1 MGQGGKGK
9 VQTSSYLEQ
18 LNKLLAAS
26 APDHV
31 TIFCEAEPGELQA
44 VQASALGMIV
54 SEFVAN
60 SIKHAF
66 AGDRAGEIKISLR
79 RQEGAEGWLLECR
92 DNGCGPGA
100 GARLEQPAKKNM
112 VLIGPPGSGKGTQAP
127 IIKDKYSL
135 CHLATGDLLRAEVK
149 AGSDLGKEA
158 EAVMNRG
165 ELVSDELVLAIV
177 RSRLQNHS
185 GGWLL
190 DGFPRNLAQA
200 EALDALL
207 SELNQPLQSV
217 LLMELDDEEL
227 VQRLLA
233 RGRADDNE
241 EVIRHRLSVYRE
253 QTAPLINH
261 YEQRGQLKRVLSTG
275 TIEAVAEQI
284 NAALA

>member
-1 MGQGGKGK
+1 M
-9 VQTSSYLEQ
+9 SHR
-18 LNKLLAAS
+18 LL
-26 APDHV
+26 
-31 TIFCEAEPGELQA
+31 
-44 VQASALGMIV
+44 
-54 SEFVAN
+54 FV
-60 SIKHAF
+60 
-66 AGDRAGEIKISLR
+66 
-79 RQEGAEGWLLECR
+79 
-92 DNGCGPGA
+92 
-100 GARLEQPAKKNM
+100 
-112 VLIGPPGSGKGTQAP
+112 GPPGAGKGTQAERLAA
-127 IIKDKYSL
+127 SHGL
-135 CHLATGDLLRAEVK
+135 LHLSTGDLLRAEVK

-165 ELVSDELVLAIV
+165 ALVSDELVLAIV

>member
-1 MGQGGKGK
+1 M
-9 VQTSSYLEQ
+9 SHR
-18 LNKLLAAS
+18 LL
-26 APDHV
+26 
-31 TIFCEAEPGELQA
+31 
-44 VQASALGMIV
+44 
-54 SEFVAN
+54 FV
-60 SIKHAF
+60 
-66 AGDRAGEIKISLR
+66 
-79 RQEGAEGWLLECR
+79 
-92 DNGCGPGA
+92 
-100 GARLEQPAKKNM
+100 
-112 VLIGPPGSGKGTQAP
+112 GPPGAGKGTQAER
-127 IIKDKYSL
+127 L
-135 CHLATGDLLRAEVK
+135 AANHGLLHLSTGDLLRAEVK
-149 AGSDLGKEA
+149 ARSELGKEA

-165 ELVSDELVLAIV
+165 ELVSDALVLAIV
-177 RSRLQNHS
+177 RSRLQSHS

-217 LLMELDDEEL
+217 LLMELDDDEL

-261 YEQRGQLKRVLSTG
+261 YEQRGQLKRVVSTG

-284 NAALA
+284 TAALA

>member
-1 MGQGGKGK
+1 M
-9 VQTSSYLEQ
+9 SHR
-18 LNKLLAAS
+18 LL
-26 APDHV
+26 
-31 TIFCEAEPGELQA
+31 
-44 VQASALGMIV
+44 
-54 SEFVAN
+54 FV
-60 SIKHAF
+60 
-66 AGDRAGEIKISLR
+66 
-79 RQEGAEGWLLECR
+79 
-92 DNGCGPGA
+92 
-100 GARLEQPAKKNM
+100 
-112 VLIGPPGSGKGTQAP
+112 GPPGAGKGTQAERLAA
-127 IIKDKYSL
+127 SHGL
-135 CHLATGDLLRAEVK
+135 LHLSTGDLLRAEVK

-177 RSRLQNHS
+177 RSWLQNHS

-261 YEQRGQLKRVLSTG
+261 YEQRGQLKRVVSTG

-284 NAALA
+284 NAALD